1 MKRDNK
7 TIRLAIGFGTVA
19 CGLVMMAVF
28 QTQGKAVGLSD
39 AQLVQATHDRAK
51 FTRITAEPVR
61 MDYATAFLCN
71 EPDEDLAVRKKGL
84 SEKNPH
90 RENYVH
96 VFTST
101 NAVEAMQ
108 SRTNTFPQGSLILKE
123 KLSYIGGQHTE
134 LFTGMLKREPG
145 YNPECGDWEF
155 FTVSADAKKVTSRGK
170 LQQCM
175 DCHVEYAERDFVT
188 KSYVYFGAKKSDK

>member
-1 MKRDNK
+1 MN
-7 TIRLAIGFGTVA
+7 TRLVIGIGAVA
-19 CGLVMMAVF
+19 SGLLMMAFF
-28 QTQGKAVGLSD
+28 QSQGKAVGLSD
-39 AQLVQATHDRAK
+39 AELVKATQGRTTL
-51 FTRITAEPVR
+51 TRITAEPVR
-61 MDYATAFLCN
+61 MDYATMTLCTAPL
-71 EPDEDLAVRKKGL
+71 EQEAIEKKGL
-84 SEKNPH
+84 WDKNPH

-155 FTVSADAKKVTSRGK
+155 FTVSGDASKVTSRGK

-175 DCHVEYAERDFVT
+175 DCHVEYAKRDFVT
-188 KSYVYFGAKKSDK
+188 KSYVHFGAKKSDK